1 MNATRT
7 QGTGW
12 LGRGKGIL
20 NTLLSATAATVM
32 FLMMALTLV
41 DVLGRYLFSTPVTG
55 AFEVTELMLA
65 AVIFLG
71 LPLVTAEGG
80 HIAVDIL
87 DSALSDRVQ
96 AVQYWVIGVINVL
109 AFGIFSWMLW
119 EHAFKVLRYE
129 DTTAVLQI
137 PYAWLGFLMAIT
149 ASASTLILLIQLL
162 FDRNGKTSRGVQ

>member
-1 MNATRT
+1 MNSTRT
-7 QGTGW
+7 QSNGW
-12 LGRGKGIL
+12 LVRGEGVL
-20 NTLLSATAATVM
+20 NKLLSGTAALVM

-41 DVLGRYLFSTPVTG
+41 DVLGRYLFSAPVTG

-71 LPLVTAEGG
+71 LPLITAEGG

-87 DSALSDRVQ
+87 DSALSDRVL
-96 AVQYWVIGVINVL
+96 AVQYWLVGLINVL
-109 AFGIFSWMLW
+109 AFGVFAWVLW

-137 PYAWLGFLMAIT
+137 PYAWLAFLMAVT
-149 ASASTLILLIQLL
+149 VSVSALILFIKLL
-162 FDRNGKTSRGVQ
+162 FDRNGKTSEGVQ

>member
-1 MNATRT
+1 MNSTRT
-7 QGTGW
+7 QSNGW
-12 LGRGKGIL
+12 LVRGEGVL
-20 NTLLSATAATVM
+20 NKLLSGTAALVM

-41 DVLGRYLFSTPVTG
+41 DVLGRYLFSSPVTG

-71 LPLVTAEGG
+71 LPLITAEGG

-87 DSALSDRVQ
+87 DSALSDRVL
-96 AVQYWVIGVINVL
+96 AVQYWLVGLINVL
-109 AFGIFSWMLW
+109 AFGVFAWVLW

-137 PYAWLGFLMAIT
+137 PYAWLAFLMAVT
-149 ASASTLILLIQLL
+149 ASVSALILFIKLL
-162 FDRNGKTSRGVQ
+162 FDRNGKTSEGVQ

>member
-7 QGTGW
+7 QGRSW
-12 LGRGKGIL
+12 LARGEGVL
-20 NTLLSATAATVM
+20 NTLLSATAAIVM

-41 DVLGRYLFSTPVTG
+41 DVLGRYLFSMPVTG

-87 DSALSDRVQ
+87 DSALSDRVL

-137 PYAWLGFLMAIT
+137 PYAWLAFLMAIT

>member
-1 MNATRT
+1 MSSTRT
-7 QGTGW
+7 QSRGW
-12 LGRGKGIL
+12 LSRGEGAVK
-20 NTLLSATAATVM
+20 TLLSGTAALVM

-71 LPLVTAEGG
+71 LPLITAEGG

-87 DSALSDRVQ
+87 DAALSDRVRLI
-96 AVQYWVIGVINVL
+96 QYWLVGLINVL
-109 AFGIFSWMLW
+109 AFGIFSWVLW
-119 EHAFKVLRYE
+119 RLAFKVLRYE

-137 PYAWLGFLMAIT
+137 PYAWLAFLMAVT
-149 ASASTLILLIQLL
+149 TSVATLALMAKL
-162 FDRNGKTSRGVQ
+162 FSNRPGKTSTGEP